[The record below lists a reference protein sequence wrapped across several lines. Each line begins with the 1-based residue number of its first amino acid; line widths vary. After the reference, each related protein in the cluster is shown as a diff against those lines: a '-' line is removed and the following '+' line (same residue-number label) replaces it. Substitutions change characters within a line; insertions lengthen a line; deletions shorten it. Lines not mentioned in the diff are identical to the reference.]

1 MKLDGIS
8 LSNPIPSL
16 LQGQFVIEEVLNEEH
31 DHEVEGIPLR
41 GLSREQK
48 GIVLFCE
55 EKGIDAPKRVLA
67 EFNRQQRTGIN
78 E

>member
-1 MKLDGIS
+1 MHGMRLLLEIP
-8 LSNPIPSL
+8 SNFIPSL

-31 DHEVEGIPLR
+31 DHEVEVIPLK

-55 EKGIDAPKRVLA
+55 DRRIGAPKSVESRS
-67 EFNRQQRTGIN
+67 
-78 E
+78 